1 MSDELKQG
9 VVSQV
14 GHAAEAIVANPKV
27 QMTIATGTTAA
38 GIDLA
43 FIQYLQPVV
52 AVIAAVL
59 GIILTMVLIAKNIQS
74 MIRESREYKYK
85 VSHRDE

>member
-1 MSDELKQG
+1 MPDELKQG
-9 VVSQV
+9 IVSHTVEAVVLS
-14 GHAAEAIVANPKV
+14 PKV

-52 AVIAAVL
+52 AVIAALL
-59 GIILTMVLIAKNIQS
+59 GIILTVVLIAKNIQS

-85 VSHRDE
+85 VSHRDD

>member
-1 MSDELKQG
+1 MSEELKQG
-9 VVSQV
+9 IISQSV
-14 GHAAEAIVANPKV
+14 EAVVANPKV

-43 FIQYLQPVV
+43 FIQYLQPIV
-52 AVIAAVL
+52 AVIAALL
-59 GIILTMVLIAKNIQS
+59 GIILTVVLIAKNVQS

-85 VSHRDE
+85 VSHRDDW

>member
-1 MSDELKQG
+1 MPDELKQG
-9 VVSQV
+9 IASHAVEAVVS
-14 GHAAEAIVANPKV
+14 NPKV

-52 AVIAAVL
+52 AVIAALL
-59 GIILTMVLIAKNIQS
+59 GIILTVVLIAKNVQS

-85 VSHRDE
+85 VSHRDD

>member
-1 MSDELKQG
+1 MPDELKQG
-9 VVSQV
+9 IVSHAVEAVVS
-14 GHAAEAIVANPKV
+14 NPKV

-52 AVIAAVL
+52 AVIAALL
-59 GIILTMVLIAKNIQS
+59 GIILTVVLIAKNVQS

-85 VSHRDE
+85 VSHRDD

>member
-1 MSDELKQG
+1 MSDDLKQG
-9 VVSQV
+9 VMVQV
-14 GHAAEAIVANPKV
+14 GHVLESAVSNPKV

-52 AVIAAVL
+52 AIIAAVL
-59 GIILTMVLIAKNIQS
+59 GIILTVVLIVKNIMS

-85 VSHRDE
+85 VKHRDE

>member
-1 MSDELKQG
+1 MPDELKQG
-9 VVSQV
+9 IVSHTVEAVVLS
-14 GHAAEAIVANPKV
+14 PKV

-52 AVIAAVL
+52 AVIAALL
-59 GIILTMVLIAKNIQS
+59 GIILTVVLIAKNIQS
-74 MIRESREYKYK
+74 MIRESREYRYK
-85 VSHRDE
+85 VSHRDD

>member
-1 MSDELKQG
+1 MSEELKQG
-9 VVSQV
+9 IISQSV
-14 GHAAEAIVANPKV
+14 EAVVANPKV

-43 FIQYLQPVV
+43 FIQYLQPIV
-52 AVIAAVL
+52 AVIAALL
-59 GIILTMVLIAKNIQS
+59 GIILTVVLIAKNVQS

-85 VSHRDE
+85 VNHRDD

>member
-1 MSDELKQG
+1 MPDELKQG
-9 VVSQV
+9 IVNHAVEAVVS
-14 GHAAEAIVANPKV
+14 NPKV

-52 AVIAAVL
+52 AVIAALL
-59 GIILTMVLIAKNIQS
+59 GIILTVVLIAKNIQS

-85 VSHRDE
+85 VSHRDD